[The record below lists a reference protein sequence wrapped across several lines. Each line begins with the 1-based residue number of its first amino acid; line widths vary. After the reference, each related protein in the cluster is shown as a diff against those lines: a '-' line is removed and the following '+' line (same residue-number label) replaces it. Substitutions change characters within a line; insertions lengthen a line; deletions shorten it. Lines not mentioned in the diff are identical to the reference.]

1 MTPIRAKIVGPSCSA
16 TRISACIAACHSS
29 ASCSAFGNCIAQ
41 RDQRLP
47 ARHRYRIEKPLIP
60 EPLLGTAND
69 LFFKGTSY
77 KTAQMNLLL
86 GDAEQ

>member
-1 MTPIRAKIVGPSCSA
+1 V
-16 TRISACIAACHSS
+16 
-29 ASCSAFGNCIAQ
+29 FGFRQ
-41 RDQRLP
+41 FDDVSRSVTSGFRL
-47 ARHRYRIEKPLIP
+47 RHRYRIEKPLIP

-69 LFFKGTSY
+69 FIFRKGTSY